1 MSRGLHRTRLLER
14 YIDGR
19 PLSVVNKALR
29 VLSVHFIIRDVMT
42 QYRQDL
48 KTGEKD
54 STPGNN
60 NIINNKYDL
69 RMASSETIS
78 TTRTPPNAPR
88 GLVIIRRDEN
98 KQKMEENEWKNLE
111 I

>member
-69 RMASSETIS
+69 RMASSGS
-78 TTRTPPNAPR
+78 HPR
-88 GLVIIRRDEN
+88 QFQQPERPQMHREG
-98 KQKMEENEWKNLE
+98 
-111 I
+111 